1 MTSYTNS
8 EDKTNWR
15 SKLQDQLLMPI
26 WRTLLVT
33 GMTGCFIWGITLYDW
48 TLYTSA
54 QIQIEGDELLS
65 KDGIRE
71 LIPLSYPKSLLRLST
86 EKLSQQLEST
96 APIAKALVTRQL
108 IPPSLTI
115 EIEERRPIAIVL
127 SSKPSDPLSGQE
139 ELGFL
144 DQSGIF
150 LPKSFYTEVSPNFQ
164 LPTLKVT
171 GYREGDRRSWFQIYQ
186 FVHRS
191 TVEIFEVD
199 WQNPSN
205 LILWTEL
212 GKVYLGADIS
222 QIGAQLAVL
231 AQMVKLPELLD
242 PSKIDYLDLTNPRSP
257 GIQLLQ

>member
-1 MTSYTNS
+1 MTSYTHS
-8 EDKTNWR
+8 EAKKNRR
-15 SKLQDQLLMPI
+15 SKLQRQLLMQI

-33 GMTGCFIWGITLYDW
+33 GITGCSMWGTTLRNW
-48 TLYTSA
+48 TLYTCS

-65 KDGIRE
+65 KDSIRE
-71 LIPLSYPKSLLRLST
+71 LIPLSYPQSLLRLST
-86 EKLSQQLEST
+86 EQLRQQLEST

-150 LPKSFYTEVSPNFQ
+150 LPKSFYTQISPNFQ
-164 LPTLKVT
+164 LPTLKLT

-231 AQMVKLPELLD
+231 AQMVKLPERLD

-257 GIQLLQ
+257 GIQLLP